1 MILKP
6 PNDQRVTRL
15 IDANLDR
22 AREGLRV
29 VEDWCRFGLNRK
41 DLIFKLKDWRHQL
54 GSHHHEIYK
63 QARSISTDEGALLD
77 HPSQD
82 DRKTP
87 NDVISANCSR
97 IQEALRVL
105 EEFSRTSDTELAK
118 NAAKI
123 RYEIY
128 ELEIILL
135 KATAK
140 NKRIQ
145 QLKNCNL
152 CLITST
158 KSEFL
163 SPISAALSEGIK
175 MIQYRCKD
183 INDREKI
190 KQAKELATICK
201 KNGALFIVN
210 DRVDLALAVKAD
222 GVHLG
227 QNDMPI
233 EIARNLLG
241 EEYLIGKSTHSLAQ
255 VKEAQKQ
262 RCDYLGIGPIF
273 QSKTKS
279 NMIPLGVDCLSEISK
294 EISLP
299 CFAIGGI
306 NDFNTSEVIS
316 RGVKRIAVVDAIMNT
331 KNPALATRKLLSQLP

>member
-41 DLIFKLKDWRHQL
+41 DLILKLKDWRHQL

-63 QARSISTDEGALLD
+63 QGRSISTDAGALLD

-82 DRKTP
+82 YRKTP

-145 QLKNCNL
+145 LLNNCNL
-152 CLITST
+152 CLITTPKSDLLQTIST
-158 KSEFL
+158 
-163 SPISAALSEGIK
+163 ALSAGIT

-183 INDREKI
+183 INDRERI
-190 KQAKELATICK
+190 EQAKELAAICK
-201 KNGALFIVN
+201 KNGALFIIN
-210 DRVDLALAVKAD
+210 DRVDLALAVQAD

-227 QNDMPI
+227 QSDMPI

-241 EEYLIGKSTHSLAQ
+241 EEHIIGKSTHSLAEI
-255 VKEAQKQ
+255 KEAQQEK
-262 RCDYLGIGPIF
+262 CDYVGIGPIF
-273 QSKTKS
+273 QSKTKL
-279 NMIPLGVDCLSEISK
+279 NTPPLGVGQLPEISQ
-294 EISLP
+294 EASLP

-306 NDFNTSEVIS
+306 NVSNTPEVIS
-316 RGVKRIAVVDAIMNT
+316 RGVKRIAVADAIMNT
-331 KNPALATRKLLSQLP
+331 KDPAVATRKLLNQLP